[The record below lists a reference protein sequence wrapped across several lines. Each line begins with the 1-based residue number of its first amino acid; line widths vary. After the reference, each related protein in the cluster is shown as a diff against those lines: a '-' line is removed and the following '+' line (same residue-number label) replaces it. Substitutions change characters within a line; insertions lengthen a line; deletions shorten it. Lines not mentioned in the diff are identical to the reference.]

1 VTARRTVRVTERFF
15 DDLDALLPPERSAS
29 GTPSTA
35 DFLQYEIPRILER
48 LATDLDGCTVGI
60 AGTDDVRVMIT
71 SGLLVAQIATYLVVR
86 ADRSADLIGLDV
98 CLSIMEVL
106 HRDLGDTKYRPCPL
120 LCKMVDAGYLGRK
133 AGRGFYKY

>member
-1 VTARRTVRVTERFF
+1 MTARRTVRVTERFF
-15 DDLDALLPPERSAS
+15 DDLDALLPPERSLS

-48 LATDLDGCTVGI
+48 LATDLDGSTVAI

-86 ADRSADLIGLDV
+86 ADGSADLIGL
-98 CLSIMEVL
+98 EVE
-106 HRDLGDTKYRPCPL
+106 R
-120 LCKMVDAGYLGRK
+120 
-133 AGRGFYKY
+133 

>member
-1 VTARRTVRVTERFF
+1 MTARRTVRVTERFF

-48 LATDLDGCTVGI
+48 LATDLDGSTVAI

-86 ADRSADLIGLDV
+86 ADRSADLIGLE
-98 CLSIMEVL
+98 IE
-106 HRDLGDTKYRPCPL
+106 R
-120 LCKMVDAGYLGRK
+120 
-133 AGRGFYKY
+133 